1 LNQNLVP
8 EKMDNKI
15 VELESVGA
23 VEVAELTGNL
33 PSNESKGNTSR
44 DDQEMAFYGKRQQ
57 LKVCLHSKSCIQRS
71 N

>member
-1 LNQNLVP
+1 
-8 EKMDNKI
+8 MDSKI

-57 LKVCLHSKSCIQRS
+57 LKVLVHRVSCSKMS